1 MFKLSAEVGAI
12 RTKEGQIHIFPLQE
26 ADMQVAGVLGSN
38 QIPIGKVEAA
48 RDLARS
54 VDGTA
59 VIMIVFEL
67 GIS

>member
-1 MFKLSAEVGAI
+1 MLAEVGAI

-26 ADMQVAGVLGSN
+26 ADMQVAGVLDSN
-38 QIPIGKVEAA
+38 QIPIGKVEAV

-59 VIMIVFEL
+59 VIVFEYHNL
-67 GIS
+67 F